1 MLLYQMVSIGVTNV
15 QYVYETTISQLN
27 QLHMLKMWLKNLF
40 SKVIFIMVLIEILYV
55 LVVY

>member
-1 MLLYQMVSIGVTNV
+1 MVSIGVTNV
-15 QYVYETTISQLN
+15 QYVYETSTISQLN

-55 LVVY
+55 LVLVVY